1 MTHYAGSHQGYARH
15 TCQAFRLSSS
25 SYHIFAELALC
36 TIAPARTRAQ
46 ACRLSARAHMDS
58 VSAGSGAST
67 TPTTDSTRVCQRRA
81 LVRVRPRSLKRALT
95 TDSADARARSTT
107 LRRPRTCAGRLPH
120 VRARRRSRTPALDGA
135 RVSALNGARTP
146 ALTDLHVR
154 ASHAA

>member
-1 MTHYAGSHQGYARH
+1 MDSGA
-15 TCQAFRLSSS
+15 TCVPRKTYRMEIRAIDDSLRGISSRVCTPHLAFRLSSS

-107 LRRPRTCAGRLPH
+107 LRRPRTCAGRLLH
-120 VRARRRSRTPALDGA
+120 ARARRCPS
-135 RVSALNGARTP
+135 
-146 ALTDLHVR
+146 
-154 ASHAA
+154 